1 MANPHEEL
9 IKSPCVWHPS
19 TAGEA
24 WRLKRDIGAGAV
36 FVAGGTLLRTQ
47 WEAGLAAYP
56 AHLIDLSGVAEMTGV
71 RPSDEGCGGWRIG
84 ALATLAE
91 CRSHPGLAA
100 AYPLVKEAARVIA
113 APSVRHLATIG
124 GNVLSRTGD
133 MATALLALDAA
144 LVWLDGAGTH
154 AEPLSAWLDRERAGS
169 GGASGL
175 LTAIL
180 LPAVYR
186 MSTSSKTRRI
196 CAFHKVGRRE
206 AFIPPVVNVALN
218 VSFGKGGSIADIA
231 ISAGG
236 GTMIPARLAASEAL
250 IAGQVPDA
258 ALLESLHAAVK
269 DEYAPRPDPFVGE
282 AYRRMTAA
290 NLAAA
295 AIWKASLDDRADR
308 APGEEGTPCC

>member
-1 MANPHEEL
+1 MANSLFE
-9 IKSPCVWHPS
+9 SPFVWHPS

-24 WRLKRDIGAGAV
+24 WRLKRDLGAGAV
-36 FVAGGTLLRTQ
+36 VVAGGTLLRTQ
-47 WEAGLAAYP
+47 WEAGLAPYP

-71 RPSDEGCGGWRIG
+71 GPSDEGCGGWRIG
-84 ALATLAE
+84 ALTTLAE

-113 APSVRHLATIG
+113 APSVRNLATIG

-144 LVWLDGAGTH
+144 LVWQDGAGAH
-154 AEPLSAWLDRERAGS
+154 AEPLSAWLERERAGS
-169 GGASGL
+169 GGAPGL

-180 LPAVYR
+180 LPAIYR
-186 MSTSSKTRRI
+186 ISASSKTRRF

-218 VSFGKGGSIADIA
+218 VSFGEGGTIADIA

-236 GTMIPARLAASEAL
+236 GTTIPARLAAAEAL
-250 IAGQVPDA
+250 IAGRVPDT
-258 ALLESLHAAVK
+258 ALLASLHEKVK
-269 DEYAPRPDPFVGE
+269 DEYAPMPDPFVGE
-282 AYRRMTAA
+282 EYRRMTAA
-290 NLAAA
+290 NLVAAA
-295 AIWKASLDDRADR
+295 SWKSCIDDRAD
-308 APGEEGTPCC
+308 AEPGQEGTPCC